1 MRGVDSGGLE
11 AWIYGGF
18 SGIIMQVG
26 QWGRTGPGTGCFVEN
41 MHCTGGLLGLV
52 AYNILLPFRY
62 LGCQPQYFSSPQL
75 LPFICLKKQGF
86 LYRYFNSKSR
96 RSSIKQEY
104 RLYLKFQ
111 IRTCVKEIGYT
122 GMMRAGEAG
131 RRLATTTTTTCG
143 VAGRLRTRALFF
155 FVPHLS
161 TRMQRAWVCGVV

>member
-18 SGIIMQVG
+18 RGLLCKLANG
-26 QWGRTGPGTGCFVEN
+26 AALGRGLAASCFVEN

-104 RLYLKFQ
+104 RYIENFKF
-111 IRTCVKEIGYT
+111 G
-122 GMMRAGEAG
+122 RA
-131 RRLATTTTTTCG
+131 
-143 VAGRLRTRALFF
+143 
-155 FVPHLS
+155 
-161 TRMQRAWVCGVV
+161 